1 MFITESTSGKPIKS
15 LWGCLVASLG
25 ALFVMESNAELIG
38 YVNKKSLISSFIEVE
53 IDLIDNDLHGL
64 GIEQKGEKSKVAIR
78 VSSITS
84 FRENINKI
92 GEVQGCVIY
101 TSDGEQY
108 WCYSTYPELKRLI
121 CNE

>member
-1 MFITESTSGKPIKS
+1 
-15 LWGCLVASLG
+15 
-25 ALFVMESNAELIG
+25 MESNAELIG